1 MRLKNIQRYPNKKVV
16 FKCVHNLQ
24 NHVDSI
30 INEAKKYSTKN
41 NKLLVLYAIWKTGPL
56 HMMGSSYTRESS
68 KKVVLKYL
76 HNLQNLVDSLI
87 NEAKKYS
94 TKNNKFL
101 VLDSNKKITLKC
113 LHKLQNPVDYLT
125 NEAKNYSTTNN
136 DNLLVLYGISQNP
149 DTKDYILVLNNE
161 NYCSMCDEIYT
172 DIQYKWCKLCNFLYW
187 KSGDNKID
195 SLIQLKINKPSDT
208 RFKWIPYN
216 QFNKIRNIG
225 KGHFFTVYSAIW
237 NHEEVAL
244 VCFNDSQKFLNKV
257 KEYDNSFKMY
267 GISQNLKKKD
277 YILVLENEYCTEY
290 GKTYC
295 KNCGEKYGHV
305 DHTWCRQCLITAT
318 SINSKGGFAT
328 VYSAI
333 WKDGPIKY
341 DVDEEMCTRVS
352 NKKVALKCLNNS
364 QNMID
369 KFLSEVREYSINKMD
384 DILNVYGVSQNPN
397 TNDYIIVIEYADG
410 GSYNNWID
418 INYKDFDWGNKIQ
431 TLLSIIEA
439 TGKQPF
445 DNCAHDHHL
454 TLAICDGIRPEI
466 NELEIPKC
474 YIDLMKRCWDSN
486 PNNRPSVTE
495 INVGIKSFYNFYNSY
510 KKGDSNA
517 TEIRKQ
523 FKEAEIYRKSL
534 PSLKKNKQH
543 PEAIYTSRLL
553 DPFTKDLP
561 KYDNSECISCAII
574 AD

>member
-1 MRLKNIQRYPNKKVV
+1 
-16 FKCVHNLQ
+16 
-24 NHVDSI
+24 
-30 INEAKKYSTKN
+30 
-41 NKLLVLYAIWKTGPL
+41 
-56 HMMGSSYTRESS
+56 
-68 KKVVLKYL
+68 
-76 HNLQNLVDSLI
+76 
-87 NEAKKYS
+87 
-94 TKNNKFL
+94 
-101 VLDSNKKITLKC
+101 
-113 LHKLQNPVDYLT
+113 
-125 NEAKNYSTTNN
+125 
-136 DNLLVLYGISQNP
+136 
-149 DTKDYILVLNNE
+149 
-161 NYCSMCDEIYT
+161 MCDEIYS
-172 DIQYKWCKLCNFLYW
+172 DIQYKWCKLCNFMCW
-187 KSGDNKID
+187 KSGDVKID

-208 RFKWIPYN
+208 RFKWISYN
-216 QFNKIRNIG
+216 QFNKIRNID
-225 KGHFFTVYSAIW
+225 KGHFVTVHSAIW
-237 NHEEVAL
+237 KYEETEVAL

-257 KEYDNSFKMY
+257 KEHANSFKMY
-267 GISQNLKKKD
+267 GISQNPKKKN

-295 KNCGEKYGHV
+295 KNCGEKYGHA
-305 DHTWCRQCLITAT
+305 DHSWCRQCLITAT
-318 SINSKGGFAT
+318 SINNGNEKIDDLIQEMQLKINSPFNIIFEWIPYDQFNYIKEIGKGGFAT

-418 INYKDFDWGNKIQ
+418 INYKDFDWRNKIQ
-431 TLLSIIEA
+431 TLLSIIEDMGLCEDVNNTSEEKTYGVIPYMA
-439 TGKQPF
+439 PEVLRGMPYTQAADIYSFG
-445 DNCAHDHHL
+445 
-454 TLAICDGIRPEI
+454 ICDGIRPEI

-574 AD
+574 VD